1 MFAAFLLL
9 FGTPVLI
16 AGISLLIILYIS
28 PLFGIAF
35 ALLATVVWGGY
46 IGVRIFNNVFR

>member
-1 MFAAFLLL
+1 MFAAFLVL

-16 AGISLLIILYIS
+16 AGLSLLIILYIS

-35 ALLATVVWGGY
+35 AILATVIGGVCL
-46 IGVRIFNNVFR
+46 GVHMFNNACR

>member
-1 MFAAFLLL
+1 MFAAFLVL

-16 AGISLLIILYIS
+16 AVLSLLIILYIS

-35 ALLATVVWGGY
+35 ALLATVIWGVCLGIHLFY
-46 IGVRIFNNVFR
+46 NACN